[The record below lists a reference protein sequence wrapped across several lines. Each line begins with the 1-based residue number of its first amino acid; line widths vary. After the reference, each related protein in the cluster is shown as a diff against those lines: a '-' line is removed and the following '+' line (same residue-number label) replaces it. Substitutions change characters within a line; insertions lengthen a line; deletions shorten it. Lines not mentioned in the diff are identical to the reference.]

1 MHPTKFAAQ
10 YRAVLM
16 LGIVSIVSMP
26 ALAADVAAG
35 KTAFVVCAACHGQD
49 ALGNA
54 ALNAPKTVGLQSWYV
69 ARQLKAFKD
78 GVRGTASGDV
88 YGAQMRP
95 MAMSLADA
103 AAIDNIVAYIE
114 SLPDKPAPATVQGNS
129 ETGKQLYTVCVACH
143 GQKGEGNQQLNSPR
157 LAGQNDWYL
166 VRQLDAF
173 KKGLRGAKPEDTY
186 GAQMKPMAATLTT
199 DQAVKD
205 VVAYINTLK

>member
-1 MHPTKFAAQ
+1 
-10 YRAVLM
+10 
-16 LGIVSIVSMP
+16 
-26 ALAADVAAG
+26 
-35 KTAFVVCAACHGQD
+35 
-49 ALGNA
+49 
-54 ALNAPKTVGLQSWYV
+54 
-69 ARQLKAFKD
+69 
-78 GVRGTASGDV
+78 
-88 YGAQMRP
+88 MRP

-114 SLPDKPAPATVQGNS
+114 SLPDKPAPVTVQGNA
-129 ETGKQLYTVCVACH
+129 ETGKQLYNVCVACH

-157 LAGQNDWYL
+157 LAGQNDWYM

-205 VVAYINTLK
+205 VVAYINSLK